1 VSIVFGVGQPA
12 IGTMPGSLSVPWL
25 GPPFGPSCWHGV
37 GQPAAHTARPK
48 SAFTGTVPS
57 LEPSLW
63 SRVVGVG
70 HPHNITKSFRSFDRS
85 GFSARFAWPPPV
97 PSLLCAV
104 GHPIKPLS
112 DMRCAEAR
120 SADIEC
126 PDGVTRSFQ
135 VCRYKVEPTE
145 AVFACN
151 LLAKDE
157 ARSAL
162 LNEPVERGP

>member
-1 VSIVFGVGQPA
+1 VSIVFGVG
-12 IGTMPGSLSVPWL
+12 
-25 GPPFGPSCWHGV
+25 H
-37 GQPAAHTARPK
+37 PAAHTARPS

-63 SRVVGVG
+63 SLVVGVG
-70 HPHNITKSFRSFDRS
+70 HPHNCAAPAIS
-85 GFSARFAWPPPV
+85 GSPILSPPREVCPPV
-97 PSLLCAV
+97 MVLGV
-104 GHPIKPLS
+104 GHPIKSLS
-112 DMRCAEAR
+112 DVRCAEAR

-126 PDGVTRSFQ
+126 PDGVARSFQ
-135 VCRYKVEPTE
+135 VCRYNVEPTE

-162 LNEPVERGP
+162 LNEPMERGP